1 MHSTHAATSRVE
13 KLAPVNSRLTMAI
26 TYDVGCVAKDS
37 SAFRW
42 AAVAAVE
49 MRAAVEAALVAETLD
64 VVVGERKVNQSKT

>member
-1 MHSTHAATSRVE
+1 
-13 KLAPVNSRLTMAI
+13 MAI

-37 SAFRW
+37 STFRW
-42 AAVAAVE
+42 AAVVAVE